1 MKGSG
6 TYSRADVYS
15 CGLLYCEFVMGVVEV
30 VVGVVISVVDVVEVV
45 IGVAVSPGA
54 AQHC

>member
-1 MKGSG
+1 
-6 TYSRADVYS
+6 
-15 CGLLYCEFVMGVVEV
+15 MGVVEV